1 MKTNDKI
8 NELNIKI
15 EKIDGKVLFLL
26 FSVSIQFLLII
37 ILYLK
42 R

>member
-1 MKTNDKI
+1 MKTSDKMK
-8 NELNIKI
+8 ELDTKI

-26 FSVSIQFLLII
+26 SITSIQFLLII